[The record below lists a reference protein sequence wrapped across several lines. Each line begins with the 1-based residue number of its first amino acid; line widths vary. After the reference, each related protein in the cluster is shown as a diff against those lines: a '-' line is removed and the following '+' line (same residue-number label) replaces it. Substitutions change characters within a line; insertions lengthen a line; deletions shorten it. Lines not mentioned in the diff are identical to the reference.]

1 MNLNTENICYGLP
14 SRFCGIRTPSSESPA
29 TTPSTT
35 ALNPTVAPAD
45 AATAA
50 AAANGLLAAAPHA
63 ATAAAAAKLTADDT
77 AALLVP
83 PSIGLP
89 PRTCKFVNLIKLCA
103 NIKVNQRRQMAIVFL
118 FTCW

>member
-1 MNLNTENICYGLP
+1 MTLV
-14 SRFCGIRTPSSESPA
+14 SESPA

-50 AAANGLLAAAPHA
+50 AAAKGLLAAAPHA

-77 AALLVP
+77 AALLLP
-83 PSIGLP
+83 PSNGLP
-89 PRTCKFVNLIKLCA
+89 PSKQNELNKIHRTPSGFKIIVRLCSRVNA
-103 NIKVNQRRQMAIVFL
+103 NQIRL
-118 FTCW
+118 TSW

>member
-1 MNLNTENICYGLP
+1 MNLKNKITSYCLP
-14 SRFCGIRTPSSESPA
+14 SRFCGIMTPSSESPA

-89 PRTCKFVNLIKLCA
+89 PKTCEFVNLYISGRA
-103 NIKVNQRRQMAIVFL
+103 F
-118 FTCW
+118 FG